1 MNEHASISRERL
13 EKSPG
18 EVYTRTVL
26 KPSYDFMLDN
36 YFEELLE
43 TNKAWTV
50 MLSDCGIIT
59 DQATKG
65 LVSAIRDLE
74 QEGREGM
81 GAFDSRYEYFYS
93 TMEAYLIRRAG
104 EEIAGEINIGRTR
117 PEPLARMALRER
129 LLTLIDRVNDLRAQL
144 LAVAAR
150 EATTVIP
157 MGTHMQHA
165 QVATV
170 GHYLLGLIDRFDRDV
185 ERLLHAYK
193 TTNQC
198 TLGCGALV
206 GSSYPIDREL
216 VAHLLGFDGIVE
228 NTNDC
233 VGAGDYM
240 LEGVSAIAGT
250 MIGLSRLC
258 QDLYT
263 WHTQEFSYLTIGD
276 DYSGSSSMMPQ
287 KKNPYP
293 FEYARTAA
301 AHIVGDMNGAFS
313 ALHNTN
319 YQDIKDVEEGLPPPV
334 FRACDSA
341 AQMLE
346 LITGVMATAAFDTE
360 VAYAQAAT
368 HFASCTELAAR
379 IHRET
384 DVSMRTAHR
393 VVGNLVLRAMKAGQ
407 KATEVGAETLNASA
421 LEILGRDL
429 PFDDEFVA
437 SALEPTRFVEAHD
450 LIGGPSQR
458 RVEESLARARESL
471 TTHQARVQ
479 DLRDA
484 LARSRG
490 ELADRVRAKAA

>member
-1 MNEHASISRERL
+1 MNEHSSISRERL

-26 KPSYDFMLDN
+26 KPSYDFMLKH
-36 YFEELLE
+36 YFEGLLE

-50 MLSDCGIIT
+50 MLSECGIIT
-59 DQATKG
+59 PDTTKG
-65 LVSAIRDLE
+65 LLGAILDLE
-74 QEGREGM
+74 RDGRAGM
-81 GAFDSRYEYFYS
+81 GEFDSRYEYFYS

-104 EEIAGEINIGRTR
+104 EDVAGEINIGRTR

-129 LLTLIDRVNDLRAQL
+129 LLGLIERVNRLRGQML
-144 LAVAAR
+144 ELAER
-150 EATTVIP
+150 EAATVIP
-157 MGTHMQHA
+157 IGTHMQHA

-170 GHYLLGLIDRFDRDV
+170 GHYLLGLVDRFDRDV
-185 ERLLHAYK
+185 ERLFSAYAA
-193 TTNQC
+193 TNQC

-216 VAHLLGFDGIVE
+216 VARLLGFDGIVE

-240 LEGVSAIAGT
+240 LEAVSAIAGT

-258 QDLYT
+258 EDLYI

-301 AHIVGDMNGAFS
+301 AHVVGDMTGTYGT
-313 ALHNTN
+313 LHNTN
-319 YQDIKDVEEGLPPPV
+319 YQDIKDVEEGLPPCV
-334 FRACDSA
+334 FRACDTG

-346 LITGVMATAAFDTE
+346 LIAGVLETAEFDRE
-360 VAYAQAAT
+360 IAYAQAAT
-368 HFASCTELAAR
+368 HFATCTELAAR

-384 DVSMRTAHR
+384 DLSMRTAHR
-393 VVGNLVLRAMKAGQ
+393 IVGNLVLRAMKDGK

-421 LEILGRDL
+421 QEIVGRTL
-429 PFDDEFVA
+429 PFDDDFVA
-437 SALEPTRFVEAHD
+437 SALEPSRFVEAHD
-450 LIGGPSQR
+450 VVGGPAES
-458 RVEESLARARESL
+458 RVRQSLARARETL
-471 TTHQARVQ
+471 TTH
-479 DLRDA
+479 
-484 LARSRG
+484 
-490 ELADRVRAKAA
+490 ADRVAALRAALDEARDELNGKVRASAG

>member
-1 MNEHASISRERL
+1 
-13 EKSPG
+13 
-18 EVYTRTVL
+18 
-26 KPSYDFMLDN
+26 
-36 YFEELLE
+36 
-43 TNKAWTV
+43 
-50 MLSDCGIIT
+50 
-59 DQATKG
+59 
-65 LVSAIRDLE
+65 
-74 QEGREGM
+74 
-81 GAFDSRYEYFYS
+81 
-93 TMEAYLIRRAG
+93 
-104 EEIAGEINIGRTR
+104 
-117 PEPLARMALRER
+117 
-129 LLTLIDRVNDLRAQL
+129 
-144 LAVAAR
+144 
-150 EATTVIP
+150 

-185 ERLLHAYK
+185 ARLLNAYA
-193 TTNQC
+193 TTNHC

-206 GSSYPIDREL
+206 GSSYPIDRDL
-216 VAHLLGFDGIVE
+216 VARLLGFDGIVE

-240 LEGVSAIAGT
+240 LEAVSAVAGA

-334 FRACDSA
+334 FRACDTA

-346 LITGVMATAAFDTE
+346 LITGVMQTAQFDADT
-360 VAYAQAAT
+360 AYTQAAT

-379 IHRET
+379 IHRES
-384 DVSMRTAHR
+384 DLSMRTAHR
-393 VVGNLVLRAMKAGQ
+393 VVGNLVLRAMKAG
-407 KATEVGAETLNASA
+407 KTATEVGAETLNASA
-421 LEILGRDL
+421 QEILGRDL
-429 PFDDEFVA
+429 PFDDDFVA
-437 SALEPTRFVEAHD
+437 SALEPKRFIEAHD
-450 LIGGPSQR
+450 LVGGPAQR
-458 RVEESLARARESL
+458 RVAESIARARESL
-471 TTHQARVQ
+471 ARDQTRVRE
-479 DLRDA
+479 LRDA
-484 LARSRG
+484 LDGAHARL
-490 ELADRVRAKAA
+490 EEQVQAKVA